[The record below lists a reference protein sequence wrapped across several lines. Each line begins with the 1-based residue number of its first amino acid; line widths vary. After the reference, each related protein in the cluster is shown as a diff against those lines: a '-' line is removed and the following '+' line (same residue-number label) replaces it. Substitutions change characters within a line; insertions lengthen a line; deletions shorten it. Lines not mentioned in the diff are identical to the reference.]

1 LKPKRKE
8 PLIKTDALFYKLF
21 QVSPQSLFQLVGLKV
36 EGQYSFE
43 SITVKTTEKRFDGFM
58 RRTDGEGPNVFV
70 EIQGYDDNTIYW
82 RAFREVCAWYEEN
95 DSARPFILVVLFID
109 EKHDPDNRMLS
120 CRPPCRLIRKNLP
133 DCLKG
138 VGKKGGALTV
148 LKPLELSDRKEN
160 REKLP
165 ELVPQWEAE
174 IRSPEFS
181 EHDTEELTELLVYAI
196 LQRFQKLTL
205 KEVEKMMQLTPLDQT
220 VAGKE
225 LIQMGVERGV
235 ERGVKKGE
243 LIGKIQMAQR
253 FLKRRLTPKKKLLL
267 KSTDKLKA
275 TLERLESTLSV

>member
-1 LKPKRKE
+1 
-8 PLIKTDALFYKLF
+8 
-21 QVSPQSLFQLVGLKV
+21 
-36 EGQYSFE
+36 
-43 SITVKTTEKRFDGFM
+43 
-58 RRTDGEGPNVFV
+58 
-70 EIQGYDDNTIYW
+70 
-82 RAFREVCAWYEEN
+82 
-95 DSARPFILVVLFID
+95 
-109 EKHDPDNRMLS
+109 
-120 CRPPCRLIRKNLP
+120 
-133 DCLKG
+133 
-138 VGKKGGALTV
+138 V

-235 ERGVKKGE
+235 KKGE